1 MDEAQGPEQ
10 DRPAAGDKKKVKALA
25 KMLEIRVK
33 QTHGRV
39 SITSV
44 PDGAFV
50 RVTLEKSGE
59 VVEGSTP
66 LAEWLPFG
74 AHQIEARKDG
84 YLVFTRGLLVQPR
97 MVPEVVIEL
106 KAEETGEAGAGAAG
120 QPEAGQEA
128 AVEAAATDRSLE
140 ALVLRIDSPGG
151 SGFASDQIWRQLRRA
166 AKRKPLVA
174 SMGNVAA
181 SGGYYLASAAPTIL
195 AEPATEFVRGLFEKP
210 ANQLQ
215 AFWEHMK

>member
-25 KMLEIRVK
+25 KMLEIRLK

-128 AVEAAATDRSLE
+128 AVEAAAAGEGRARGRAGRRPAAGGDR
-140 ALVLRIDSPGG
+140 RGGGRGRPGG
-151 SGFASDQIWRQLRRA
+151 AGRPSRR
-166 AKRKPLVA
+166 
-174 SMGNVAA
+174 
-181 SGGYYLASAAPTIL
+181 
-195 AEPATEFVRGLFEKP
+195 
-210 ANQLQ
+210 
-215 AFWEHMK
+215 